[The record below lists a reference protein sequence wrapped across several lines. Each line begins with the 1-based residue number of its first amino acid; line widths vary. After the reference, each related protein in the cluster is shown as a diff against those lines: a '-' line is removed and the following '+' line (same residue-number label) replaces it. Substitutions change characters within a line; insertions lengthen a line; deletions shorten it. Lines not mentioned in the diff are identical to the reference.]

1 MAGGGPET
9 AVDGGRHAEEE
20 AFLVEVAGGS
30 GSRRVVDVESI
41 EAMPLPSSD
50 DDGGHGRW

>member
-1 MAGGGPET
+1 MAGGGSET
-9 AVDGGRHAEEE
+9 AVNGAHHAEEE
-20 AFLVEVAGGS
+20 AFLVEVAVGS
-30 GSRRVVDVESI
+30 SSKRVVDILSV

>member
-9 AVDGGRHAEEE
+9 AVNGAHHAEEE

-30 GSRRVVDVESI
+30 SSKRVVDILSV